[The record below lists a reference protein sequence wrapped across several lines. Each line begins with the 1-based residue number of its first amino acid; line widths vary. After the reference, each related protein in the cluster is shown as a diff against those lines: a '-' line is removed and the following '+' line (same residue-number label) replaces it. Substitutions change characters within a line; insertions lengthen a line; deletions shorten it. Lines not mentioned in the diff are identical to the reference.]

1 MEINL
6 SVKLGRLEL
15 KTPVLVA
22 SGTFGYGEEYAKLID
37 LNKLGGIVV
46 KGTSLKPK
54 RGNPPPRLAEVPCGL
69 LNAIGLENIGVEK
82 FIKEKLPFLKRFDTK
97 IIVNIFGFTVEEYA
111 ILAEKLDNVGIDAL
125 EINVSCPNIE
135 AGGKSFGT
143 DPEMVSKITKAV
155 REKTNLPLFVKL
167 PPQVT
172 DIVILAKAAVSSG
185 ADGVSLINS
194 FPAMAIDIHTR
205 KPKLGNVT
213 GGLSGPCLKPIALK
227 MVWEVVKTLSIP
239 VMGIGGIMTAED
251 ALEYLIAGAKAIQ
264 IGTANFLNPFTAI
277 EVTEGIKNYLKNY
290 NLKDINNLINSLK
303 VEEN

>member
-1 MEINL
+1 MNL

>member
-1 MEINL
+1 
-6 SVKLGRLEL
+6 
-15 KTPVLVA
+15 
-22 SGTFGYGEEYAKLID
+22 
-37 LNKLGGIVV
+37 NKLGGIVV